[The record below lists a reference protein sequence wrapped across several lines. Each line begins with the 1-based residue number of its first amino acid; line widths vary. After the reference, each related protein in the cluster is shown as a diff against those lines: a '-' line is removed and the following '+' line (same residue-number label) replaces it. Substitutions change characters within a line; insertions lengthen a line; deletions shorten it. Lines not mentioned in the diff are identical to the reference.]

1 MSSLSKDTRLL
12 RDDGGSLLREALV
25 YSVVDH
31 CNLRCAGCD
40 HAAPHFDKRFADP
53 EAFAADLNALRPHL
67 HVRVLRL
74 PGGEPLLH
82 PALDAIVRAARNAEV
97 ADQIMLWTNGLLL
110 HKVRR
115 ELLQSFDVVR
125 VSLYPNVHVGA

>member
-12 RDDGGSLLREALV
+12 RDDGGRILREALE

-40 HAAPHFDKRFADP
+40 HAAPHVDKRVADP

-67 HVRVLRL
+67 HVRVVRL
-74 PGGEPLLH
+74 LGGEPLLH

-115 ELLQSFDVVR
+115 ELLQSF
-125 VSLYPNVHVGA
+125 